1 MVIKDIKDLKQI
13 IDLCRKTGV
22 ESIKIDNVEMHLGAV
37 PIKYT
42 TNTTKSITSTYPKNV
57 VTEETQ
63 ITTDELTEE
72 QLMFYSA
79 SNQDFNEQQ

>member
-22 ESIKIDNVEMHLGAV
+22 DSIKIDNVEMKLGPAPV
-37 PIKYT
+37 KYT
-42 TNTTKSITSTYPKNV
+42 TNKETSRPYTPPGVIT
-57 VTEETQ
+57 EDTQ

-72 QLMFYSA
+72 QLLFYSTT
-79 SNQDFNEQQ
+79 NQDYNEQQ